1 MSGVKSVSRH
11 EEASGGGS
19 SFAQQAGR
27 IARQNLDFC
36 ASRTTCC
43 AILSIYH
50 HDDQGGS
57 TKTTG
62 GP

>member
-11 EEASGGGS
+11 KETSAGGGS
-19 SFAQQAGR
+19 LAQY
-27 IARQNLDFC
+27 NL
-36 ASRTTCC
+36 
-43 AILSIYH
+43 AICVVQLVPLCH
-50 HDDQGGS
+50 QGGS

>member
-11 EEASGGGS
+11 EEASAGGGS
-19 SFAQQAGR
+19 FVSQGGI
-27 IARQNLDFC
+27 IATKQNL
-36 ASRTTCC
+36 
-43 AILSIYH
+43 AIAFLLAEPPVLQLVPICQ
-50 HDDQGGS
+50 QGGS